1 MNKSCS
7 IVIPILNEEKN
18 ILKLK
23 NLIFKYFK
31 IKNLELI
38 FVDDNSADKSISI
51 LKKIKNKK
59 IKFFIRKKKNDLTQS
74 CFLGIKK
81 SKYNNIIIM
90 DGDLQHH
97 PKYLKK
103 LLNLYLK
110 KNSDIV
116 ICSRSFKKRQNLNVI
131 RFFASKILILIIN
144 SLLGHKVND
153 PMSGFFIFKKKIFT
167 KNKNKFYGKGYKI
180 LFDFL
185 YTCKNL
191 KIDEINIYF
200 YKRKFNNS
208 KMSINILML
217 LIISII
223 SKIFSKNK

>member
-116 ICSRSFKKRQNLNVI
+116 ICSRSFKKRQNLNFI
-131 RFFASKILILIIN
+131 RFFASKILIFIIN

>member
-116 ICSRSFKKRQNLNVI
+116 ICSRSFKKRQNLNII
-131 RFFASKILILIIN
+131 RFFASKILIFIIN